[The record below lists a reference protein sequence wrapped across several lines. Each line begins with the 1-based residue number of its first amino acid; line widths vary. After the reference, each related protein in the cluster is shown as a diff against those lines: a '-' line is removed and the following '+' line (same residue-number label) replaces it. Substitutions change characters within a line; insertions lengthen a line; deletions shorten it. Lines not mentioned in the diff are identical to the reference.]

1 MQVDTSTL
9 LDADFR
15 YVLAALVF
23 FAGIVLGYLLGR
35 LNERLLQAMGVDD
48 AVEGTTVE
56 RMAREVGTTTVRLI
70 ARATSW
76 IVYAISALI
85 ALELAQLTVQGAVW
99 YPIVGFLP
107 SVLVA
112 VAVLLIGLLVSDK
125 AELVVSERLRS
136 VKVPE
141 ISVVSLAVKYSILY
155 VAVLLALSQV
165 GVAVGALLVL
175 LFAYLA
181 ALVVFT
187 VVATRH
193 MLTSAAAGVY
203 LLLKQPYGI
212 GDRVAIGEHEGIVQ
226 EVDVFVT
233 RVEDDGREYVLPNHL
248 VFRRGVV
255 LVRE

>member
-1 MQVDTSTL
+1 MQVDTSQL
-9 LDADFR
+9 LEADFR
-15 YVLAALVF
+15 YVLASLVF
-23 FAGIVLGYLLGR
+23 FTGVVFGYLLGR
-35 LNERLLQAMGVDD
+35 LNERVLLAMGVDD
-48 AVEGTTVE
+48 AVEGTSVE
-56 RMAREVGTTTVRLI
+56 RVARELGTTTVRMI
-70 ARATSW
+70 ARTTSW
-76 IVYAISALI
+76 VVYVISALI

-99 YPIVGFLP
+99 YPVVGFLP
-107 SVLVA
+107 SLLVA
-112 VAVLLIGLLVSDK
+112 VVVLLVGLLVSDK
-125 AELVVSERLRS
+125 AELLVSERLRS

-141 ISVVSLAVKYSILY
+141 ISVVPLAVKYSILY
-155 VAVLLALSQV
+155 VAGLLALSQI
-165 GVAVGALLVL
+165 GVAVGALLIL

-181 ALVVFT
+181 ALILFT
-187 VVATRH
+187 AVATRH

-233 RVEDDGREYVLPNHL
+233 RVEEDGREYVLPNHL